1 MTDRS
6 IAYAQLILSVM
17 FIGGYFTTLIMF
29 MLGYA
34 RVPVDY
40 KEAFSGLLSLLS
52 AGALMLLQFWFSRSR
67 GGTATPSTPG
77 GPT

>member
-1 MTDRS
+1 MTDKA
-6 IAYAQLILSVM
+6 IAHAQVLLSVM

-67 GGTATPSTPG
+67 SGGASPG
-77 GPT
+77 GSP

>member
-1 MTDRS
+1 MTDKA

-67 GGTATPSTPG
+67 PNQ
-77 GPT
+77 PTGNTL